1 MDDDRAIGGR
11 AKDAELQWCAV
22 SGRPDDHDQLIALT
36 DRAHHVVDSV
46 PDVLIGDAVLARWLS
61 DPHLDNMPC
70 LKHTALAS
78 LRSASDELGGDA
90 RRPDLVV
97 AADYDPGLRYLCL
110 TAFGAGPRASD

>member
-1 MDDDRAIGGR
+1 
-11 AKDAELQWCAV
+11 
-22 SGRPDDHDQLIALT
+22 
-36 DRAHHVVDSV
+36 
-46 PDVLIGDAVLARWLS
+46 
-61 DPHLDNMPC
+61 MPC

-90 RRPDLVV
+90 RRPDLLV